1 MMLCN
6 DTDNDAASATL
17 LVSGSKVTRATRPS
31 IFRSL
36 DTVFTPPIICLI
48 TMPRAACYL
57 EQLLKYTIAQCYLLI

>member
-6 DTDNDAASATL
+6 DTDNDAASAMLHATLL

-48 TMPRAACYL
+48 TMPRAAYSTV
-57 EQLLKYTIAQCYLLI
+57 QYSTVQCST